1 MNLNKKDLKSPIS
14 ASRLALKNAK
24 LEDENTAALKLLENY
39 QINSRAQA
47 TINAK
52 AFAVVKKSR
61 SMTAERGTLDAFMQE
76 FGLSNQEGVAL
87 MCLAEALL
95 RIPDNQTQDKLI
107 AEKFASGNWEEHR
120 GQSENMFVNAS
131 VWALMLTGGV
141 VKLDKKTY
149 KNPAHWVKGMVG
161 KMGEPVIREAT
172 NKAMKIMG
180 QQFVFGRD
188 MEEALKRKKK
198 SAQDRQL
205 FSFDMLGEG
214 ARTQDA
220 ADRYQE
226 LYLKSIEAVG
236 EDSKNSTD
244 DEHWNKSAVS
254 IKLSA
259 LHPRYDTTQHQ
270 RVIDELIPQVKKQAL
285 LAKSYNIGLTIDA
298 EEADRLDISLDI
310 FEALA
315 KDPDLDNW
323 QGLGLAVQAYQKRA
337 IYVINW
343 LENLSNETGRTF
355 PVRLVKGAYWD
366 TEIKHAQELGL
377 SDYPV
382 WTRKVSTDISYL
394 TCAKKMLSAKR
405 AFYCQFATHNA
416 YTIAAISNMADDSD
430 IDRMEF
436 QKLHGMGDLLYTAV
450 ETEINKSIRVRT
462 YAPVGRH
469 EDLLPYLVR
478 RLLENGANSSFVN
491 RFMDE
496 KTPIEEIIKDPF
508 EALNSFKSKRHHGI
522 TKPIDLYSDRKNSKG
537 IDLRDSIIFDKLD
550 QDIKA
555 IPEQNYQAHSIVGNE
570 KCGVQAS
577 KNTNPTTGDTIGD
590 NFYASDDDIETALK
604 LASENQTTWNDIGG
618 EKRAEVLNNVAD
630 LLEENI
636 ELFLNILT
644 KEAGKTLEDGISEVR
659 EAADFCR
666 FYAKEARNKFGAPQV
681 LEGPTGERNELSL
694 HGRGVFFCI
703 APWNFPLAIFT
714 GQVAAALAAGN
725 AVIAKPAEQTP
736 YVAMKA
742 VELFLKA
749 GVPANVLHFIMGKG
763 SKLGAKI
770 TPDQRISGVSLT
782 GSTATAK
789 TINKTLA
796 DKDGPINRFIAETGG
811 QNAMI
816 VDSSALPEQ
825 VSDDVMRSA
834 FGSAG
839 QRCSALRVLF
849 VQDSIADTVIDMLKG
864 AIAELKLGDPALLN
878 TDVGPVIDTGERK
891 GLQKHISRMEKEA
904 TFIAKAKLPTGFD
917 NGSFLAP
924 HIYEIPSL
932 SMLEDEEFGPILHI
946 VRFSADNLDQVMGD
960 IVNTGYGL
968 TFGVHSRIE
977 GRWQELFKKHKVGNT
992 YVNRNMIGA
1001 VVGVQ
1006 PFGGEGLSGTGP
1018 KAGGPH
1024 YLYGFACERVMS
1036 VNTAAIGGN
1045 TDLFQLDENE

>member
-1 MNLNKKDLKSPIS
+1 MTSKKHDLKTPVSAARSTMQKAKLADENQAIS
-14 ASRLALKNAK
+14 ALLQGYPLTEKGRALV
-24 LEDENTAALKLLENY
+24 
-39 QINSRAQA
+39 S
-47 TINAK
+47 AK
-52 AFAVVKKSR
+52 AHAIVKKSR
-61 SMTAERGTLDAFMQE
+61 SLTAERGTLDAFMQE

-95 RIPDNQTQDKLI
+95 RIPDSQTQNKLI
-107 AEKFASGNWEEHR
+107 AEKLSSGNWGEHR
-120 GQSENMFVNAS
+120 GQSDNMFVNAS

-149 KNPAHWVKGMVG
+149 DNPANWVKGMIG

-180 QQFVFGRD
+180 GQFVFGRD
-188 MEEALKRKKK
+188 MEEALTRKEKANK
-198 SAQDRQL
+198 DRQL

-226 LYLKSIEAVG
+226 LYLKAIKAVG
-236 EDSKNSTD
+236 EDSKNTASKN
-244 DEHWNKSAVS
+244 HWDKSSVS

-259 LHPRYDTTQHQ
+259 LHPRYDHAQSK
-270 RVIDELIPQVKKQAL
+270 RVMAELLPRLKEQAL
-285 LAKSYNIGLTIDA
+285 LAKSYDINLTIDA
-298 EEADRLDISLDI
+298 EEADRLELSLEI

-323 QGLGLAVQAYQKRA
+323 QGLGLVVQAYQKRA
-337 IYVINW
+337 IYVLNW
-343 LENLSNETGRTF
+343 LENLSNEIGRTF

-377 SDYPV
+377 NDYPV
-382 WTRKVSTDISYL
+382 WTRKASTDISYIV
-394 TCAKKMLSAKR
+394 CAAKMLGAKH

-416 YTIAAISNMADDSD
+416 YTIAAIAQMASKDD
-430 IDRMEF
+430 IERMEF
-436 QKLHGMGDLLYTAV
+436 QKLHGMGDVLYNATSS
-450 ETEINKSIRVRT
+450 ELSDKIIVRT

-491 RFMDE
+491 RFMDQ

-508 EALNSFKSKRHHGI
+508 ETVTGLETKRHHGI
-522 TKPIDLYSDRKNSKG
+522 PKPIDLYSDRKNSVGFDLKDNMAFLKLSAK
-537 IDLRDSIIFDKLD
+537 ID
-550 QDIKA
+550 A
-555 IPEQNYQAHSIVGNE
+555 IPNKPFLAHSIINGE
-570 KCGVQAS
+570 KCGIEGVII
-577 KNTNPTTGDTIGD
+577 NNPTNGEEIGRAYYAADAEIDNAIEMATGAQVG
-590 NFYASDDDIETALK
+590 
-604 LASENQTTWNDIGG
+604 WNEIGG
-618 EKRAEVLNNVAD
+618 EKRAEILEKVGD
-630 LLEENI
+630 LIEENSHI
-636 ELFLNILT
+636 FLNILT
-644 KEAGKTLEDGISEVR
+644 KEAGKTIEDGVSEVR

-666 FYAKEARNKFGAPQV
+666 FYAKEARKNFAEPQV
-681 LEGPTGERNELSL
+681 LEGPTGERNEISL

-725 AVIAKPAEQTP
+725 TVLAKPAEQTP
-736 YVAMKA
+736 YVASK
-742 VELFLKA
+742 VIELFIEA
-749 GVPANVLHFIMGKG
+749 GVPTEVLHLILGKG
-763 SKLGAKI
+763 SKIGAKI
-770 TPDQRISGVSLT
+770 TPDLRIQGISLT

-789 TINKTLA
+789 IINKTLA
-796 DKDGPINRFIAETGG
+796 EKDGPINRFIAETGG
-811 QNAMI
+811 QNVMI

-839 QRCSALRVLF
+839 QRCSALRVLYI
-849 VQDSIADTVIDMLKG
+849 QDSIADKVITMLKG
-864 AIAELKLGDPALLN
+864 AIAELGVGDPALLS
-878 TDVGPVIDTGERK
+878 TDIGPIIDQGERA
-891 GLQKHISRMEKEA
+891 GLLKHIERMNKEA
-904 TFIAKAKLPTGFD
+904 TFIAKANLPDGFEH
-917 NGSFLAP
+917 GSFLAP
-924 HIYEIPSL
+924 HMYEIPSM
-932 SMLEDEEFGPILHI
+932 SMLTEEEFGPILHV
-946 VRFSADNLDQVMGD
+946 VRFSANDLDSVMQD
-960 IVNTGYGL
+960 IVKTGYGL

-992 YVNRNMIGA
+992 YINRNIIGA

-1024 YLYGFACERVMS
+1024 YLYSFACERVMS

-1045 TDLFQLDENE
+1045 TDLFQLNENN

>member
-1 MNLNKKDLKSPIS
+1 MTAHNNLKT
-14 ASRLALKNAK
+14 ARLALQKAK
-24 LEDENTAALKLLENY
+24 LESENKAISSLLKSYPLD
-39 QINSRAQA
+39 
-47 TINAK
+47 
-52 AFAVVKKSR
+52 KKSR
-61 SMTAERGTLDAFMQE
+61 ATTSNIAHAIVSRSRDMKAERGTLDAFMQE

-95 RIPDNQTQDKLI
+95 RIPDSDTQDKLI
-107 AEKFASGNWEEHR
+107 AEKFASGNWGEHR

-131 VWALMLTGGV
+131 VWALMLTGGM

-149 KNPAHWVKGMVG
+149 ENPADWVSNMVG

-180 QQFVFGRD
+180 KQFVFGRNMD
-188 MEEALKRKKK
+188 EALKRKSK
-198 SAQDRQL
+198 SSADRQL

-214 ARTQDA
+214 ARTNETA
-220 ADRYQE
+220 ERYQE
-226 LYLKSIEAVG
+226 LYLKAIKDVG
-236 EDSKNSTD
+236 EDSKKTSTKGG
-244 DEHWNKSAVS
+244 HHNRSAVS

-259 LHPRYDTTQHQ
+259 LHPRYDTSQHARAIAELLP
-270 RVIDELIPQVKKQAL
+270 RVKIQAL
-285 LAKSYNIGLTIDA
+285 LAKSYDIGLTIDA

-315 KDPDLDNW
+315 KDKDLSDW
-323 QGLGLAVQAYQKRA
+323 QGLGLAVQAYQKRSP
-337 IYVINW
+337 YVISW
-343 LENLSNETGRTF
+343 LEALAAETGRTF

-377 SDYPV
+377 VDYPV
-382 WTRKVSTDISYL
+382 WTRKASTDVAYL
-394 TCAKKMLSAKR
+394 TCAKKMLQAKD

-416 YTIAAISNMADDSD
+416 YTIAAIAHMASDSD
-430 IDRMEF
+430 TPRMEF
-436 QKLHGMGDLLYTAV
+436 QKLHGMGDILYTAV
-450 ETEINKSIRVRT
+450 TKELKKTIPVRT
-462 YAPVGRH
+462 YAPVGLH

-491 RFMDE
+491 RFMDN
-496 KTPIEEIIKDPF
+496 KTPIDEIVKDPF
-508 EALNSFKSKRHHGI
+508 ETVENYKIKRHHGI
-522 TKPIDLYSDRKNSKG
+522 PKPVDLYGDRKNSMG
-537 IDLRDSIIFDKLD
+537 IDLKDTLATDVLINKIAKHPSEKLD
-550 QDIKA
+550 
-555 IPEQNYQAHSIVGNE
+555 AHSIVGGK
-570 KCGVQAS
+570 KCGVAS
-577 KNTNPTTGDTIGD
+577 TDITNPTTGVIIGQAH
-590 NFYASDDDIETALK
+590 YASDADIEKALNQ
-604 LASENQTTWNDIGG
+604 ASRAQVEWDQQGG
-618 EKRAEVLNNVAD
+618 GKRAKILENVAD
-630 LLEENI
+630 LLEKNI
-636 ELFLNILT
+636 TLFLNLLT
-644 KEAGKTLEDGISEVR
+644 VEAGKTLEDGISEVR

-666 FYAKEARNKFGAPQV
+666 FYAREARAKFDSPQI
-681 LEGPTGERNELSL
+681 LNGPTGEKNELSL

-725 AVIAKPAEQTP
+725 AVLAKPADQTP
-736 YVAMKA
+736 IVAMNV

-749 GVPANVLHFIMGKG
+749 GVPSNVLHLVLGKG

-770 TPDQRISGVSLT
+770 TPDRRISGVSLT

-789 TINKTLA
+789 IINKTLA
-796 DKDGPINRFIAETGG
+796 DKDGSINRFIAETGG

-849 VQDSIADTVIDMLKG
+849 VQDSIADKVIAMLKG
-864 AIAELKLGDPALLN
+864 AVAELNIGDPALLN
-878 TDVGPVIDTGERK
+878 TDVGPIIDQGERE
-891 GLQKHISRMEKEA
+891 GLIKHIARMDKEA
-904 TFIAKAKLPTGFD
+904 TLIAKAEVPDGFD
-917 NGSFLAP
+917 EGSFLAP

-932 SMLEDEEFGPILHI
+932 DMLTDEEFGPILHI
-946 VRFSADNLDQVMGD
+946 VRFKSGEIDKVMKD
-960 IVNTGYGL
+960 IVETEFGL

-977 GRWQELFKKHKVGNT
+977 GRWKDLFMQHKVGNT
-992 YVNRNMIGA
+992 YINRNMIGA

-1024 YLYGFACERVMS
+1024 YLYGFATERVMS
-1036 VNTAAIGGN
+1036 INIAAIGGN
-1045 TDLFQLDENE
+1045 TALFQLNEEE